1 MLLAAARLHQRLRN
15 EGLSRAPSSRLRR
28 SVRRPGSRL
37 IRRQSSFPSLNQDS
51 AMTDLAEITD
61 ALHKLR
67 VSFVQS
73 LVNVAAQR
81 IGANGMDHGS
91 VLITVSGSTIGLRPM
106 PDEGVPL
113 LGRERLY
120 TTLTRDNRR
129 SVVGVKEG

>member
-1 MLLAAARLHQRLRN
+1 MWLAAARLHQRRRN

-51 AMTDLAEITD
+51 DMTALAEITD

-81 IGANGMDHGS
+81 IGANGMDHGP
-91 VLITVSGSTIGLRPM
+91 VLINWSKSEEDR
-106 PDEGVPL
+106 
-113 LGRERLY
+113 
-120 TTLTRDNRR
+120 
-129 SVVGVKEG
+129 VGKDGARACRQ

>member
-1 MLLAAARLHQRLRN
+1 MWLAAARLHQRRRN

-51 AMTDLAEITD
+51 DMTALAEITD

-73 LVNVAAQR
+73 LVNVAR
-81 IGANGMDHGS
+81 SEERRVGKES
-91 VLITVSGSTIGLRPM
+91 VSTC
-106 PDEGVPL
+106 
-113 LGRERLY
+113 
-120 TTLTRDNRR
+120 R
-129 SVVGVKEG
+129 SRWLPYH

>member
-1 MLLAAARLHQRLRN
+1 MWLAAARLHQRRRN

-51 AMTDLAEITD
+51 DMTALAEITD

-81 IGANGMDHGS
+81 KIGRAS
-91 VLITVSGSTIGLRPM
+91 C
-106 PDEGVPL
+106 
-113 LGRERLY
+113 RERVCQYRVYLGG
-120 TTLTRDNRR
+120 RR
-129 SVVGVKEG
+129 IIKKKKT